1 MNRMLF
7 DSNQLILNMLTIMSE
22 EWHLLNWIS
31 KNKKIFLLLIF
42 VVIVVAG
49 ILDIKYEGLFFQL
62 LPTSIQTFLTNLF

>member
-1 MNRMLF
+1 MLF

-22 EWHLLNWIS
+22 EWQLLNWIA

-42 VVIVVAG
+42 VVIVVSG

-62 LPTSIQTFLTNLF
+62 LPTSIQTFLSNLF

>member
-1 MNRMLF
+1 MLF

-22 EWHLLNWIS
+22 EWQLLNWIS

-49 ILDIKYEGLFFQL
+49 ILDIKYEGLFYQL
-62 LPTSIQTFLTNLF
+62 LPTSIQTFLSNLF

>member
-1 MNRMLF
+1 M
-7 DSNQLILNMLTIMSE
+7 
-22 EWHLLNWIS
+22 NWIA

-62 LPTSIQTFLTNLF
+62 LPTSIQTFLSNLF

>member
-1 MNRMLF
+1 MLF

-22 EWHLLNWIS
+22 EWQLLNWIA

-42 VVIVVAG
+42 VVIVVG

-62 LPTSIQTFLTNLF
+62 LPTSIQTFLSNLF

>member
-49 ILDIKYEGLFFQL
+49 IL
-62 LPTSIQTFLTNLF
+62 PTSIQTFLTNLF

>member
-22 EWHLLNWIS
+22 EWQLLNWIS

-62 LPTSIQTFLTNLF
+62 LPTSIQTFLSNLF

>member
-1 MNRMLF
+1 MLF

-22 EWHLLNWIS
+22 EWQLLNWIS

-49 ILDIKYEGLFFQL
+49 ILDIKYKGLFFQL
-62 LPTSIQTFLTNLF
+62 LPTSIQTFLSNLF

>member
-1 MNRMLF
+1 MLF

-22 EWHLLNWIS
+22 EWQLLNWIS

-62 LPTSIQTFLTNLF
+62 LPTSIQTFLSNLF

>member
-1 MNRMLF
+1 MLF

-22 EWHLLNWIS
+22 EWQLLNWIA

-62 LPTSIQTFLTNLF
+62 LPTSIQTFLSNLF

>member
-1 MNRMLF
+1 MLF
-7 DSNQLILNMLTIMSE
+7 DSNQHILNMLTIMSE
-22 EWHLLNWIS
+22 EWQLLNWIS

-62 LPTSIQTFLTNLF
+62 LPTSIQTFLSNLF

>member
-1 MNRMLF
+1 
-7 DSNQLILNMLTIMSE
+7 MLTIRSE

-62 LPTSIQTFLTNLF
+62 LPTSIQIFLSNLF